1 MMETLYIAFI
11 ALTSLVFLG
20 SFLWKLLNQSWRPYK
35 TFSTFSLLISTI
47 ILIGLSSSS
56 GSQSPNNE
64 LLFNPRL
71 RQVGSRQTM
80 EQLIQ
85 TNQNFDGPN
94 VWMNGPETDNN
105 TTATPR
111 DVIGTNN
118 QVVGIEEGDIVK
130 TDRLGQRIFYASYY
144 SNHIYVLE
152 VSLFT
157 NVVQLATT
165 IDLGNTYAQSLFV
178 TEDYLIVIG
187 YRYDFITFG
196 DGRCGDTDDQ
206 DIVTDCFE
214 AIGYQ
219 ETSTIVFID
228 LTTLTV
234 VYTVETDFA
243 FMDYRLID
251 NSLFLVGNR
260 LVYASME
267 SMQPTFKTTLENSSD
282 TQTVSYDRMYYFEN
296 SPVYSM
302 TVLVG
307 LKIDADPTLITF
319 ESDAYLGS
327 HLNFKSMY
335 VSYNAMYLSQ
345 SFYHYEN
352 NRSYSTMTISQFD
365 LNIPEA
371 TLTYRAS
378 TEVRGQ
384 GLNQFSMDEYNGYLR
399 LATTEIETT
408 YVEMGMDDMAWE
420 WNQTI
425 TNYLYVLRVNN
436 EETFDLIGI
445 IDENLGKPNESIRS
459 VRFEG
464 DQAFVVTFLNTDP
477 LYIIDVSNPADPTIL
492 DDIELPG
499 FDTYQHVWGENQL
512 VGLGFS
518 ATEEGQITGMKLTAY
533 DTTIGSAQ
541 ELQTYEF
548 TSTNQEEIGEFTY
561 YYSFS
566 YGEALYNHK
575 ALMISPE
582 HGLLGLGVT
591 SWVYGIRSNSL
602 TENNESDESS
612 HEEGD
617 YYFGYRSYYAIF
629 KIDFNAAEVIA
640 DPIMIE
646 HPESQ
651 EYHVTV
657 DRGVYIDGVVHTLS
671 NQQVISYDLNRDEI
685 IQRLQLYSP
694 TERL

>member
-1 MMETLYIAFI
+1 
-11 ALTSLVFLG
+11 
-20 SFLWKLLNQSWRPYK
+20 
-35 TFSTFSLLISTI
+35 
-47 ILIGLSSSS
+47 
-56 GSQSPNNE
+56 
-64 LLFNPRL
+64 
-71 RQVGSRQTM
+71 
-80 EQLIQ
+80 
-85 TNQNFDGPN
+85 
-94 VWMNGPETDNN
+94 
-105 TTATPR
+105 
-111 DVIGTNN
+111 
-118 QVVGIEEGDIVK
+118 
-130 TDRLGQRIFYASYY
+130 
-144 SNHIYVLE
+144 
-152 VSLFT
+152 
-157 NVVQLATT
+157 
-165 IDLGNTYAQSLFV
+165 
-178 TEDYLIVIG
+178 
-187 YRYDFITFG
+187 
-196 DGRCGDTDDQ
+196 
-206 DIVTDCFE
+206 
-214 AIGYQ
+214 
-219 ETSTIVFID
+219 
-228 LTTLTV
+228 
-234 VYTVETDFA
+234 
-243 FMDYRLID
+243 MDYRLID

-260 LVYASME
+260 TVYASME

-282 TQTVSYDRMYYFEN
+282 TQTVSYERMYYFEN

-307 LKIDADPTLITF
+307 LKIDADPALITF

-345 SFYHYEN
+345 SFYHYED

-371 TLTYRAS
+371 TLAYRAS

-384 GLNQFSMDEYNGYLR
+384 GLNQFSMDEHNGYLR

-408 YVEMGMDDMAWE
+408 YVEMGIDDMAWE

-499 FDTYQHVWGENQL
+499 FDTYQHVWGDNQL

-651 EYHVTV
+651 EYYVTV

-685 IQRLQLYSP
+685 IQSLQLYSP